1 MDTESQRLL
10 VLHRK
15 RWKDGKQRDGRR
27 LLDQQLRHLSKSDL
41 SRINKKKE
49 QSDLFLTMEKKSK
62 DGISTGKGSDVFPQV
77 SSLSFFMLKNPM
89 FDDSKA
95 EQKSKLSR
103 DFNLLTC
110 LQITN
115 QNTLFI
121 NLKEPIIS
129 DKQYLIS
136 LHHSNRL
143 CQIKRLTCLSFIITP
158 VNHSDFMIMM
168 TEQFNN
174 RIIKGIA

>member
-15 RWKDGKQRDGRR
+15 RWKDGKQCDGRR

-77 SSLSFFMLKNPM
+77 SSLSFLWNV
-89 FDDSKA
+89 
-95 EQKSKLSR
+95 
-103 DFNLLTC
+103 
-110 LQITN
+110 
-115 QNTLFI
+115 
-121 NLKEPIIS
+121 IIS
-129 DKQYLIS
+129 ITLDF
-136 LHHSNRL
+136 H
-143 CQIKRLTCLSFIITP
+143 QIIAYNCIIW
-158 VNHSDFMIMM
+158 
-168 TEQFNN
+168 
-174 RIIKGIA
+174 

>member
-1 MDTESQRLL
+1 M

-15 RWKDGKQRDGRR
+15 RWKDGKQCDGRR
-27 LLDQQLRHLSKSDL
+27 LLDQQLRHLPKSEL
-41 SRINKKKE
+41 SRINKRKRNRAICSSLWRRSRKME
-49 QSDLFLTMEKKSK
+49 SPPVKGVMFSPKFHHSLFLCLRT
-62 DGISTGKGSDVFPQV
+62 
-77 SSLSFFMLKNPM
+77 LM

-95 EQKSKLSR
+95 KQKSKLSR
-103 DFNLLTC
+103 DFNLSTC

-143 CQIKRLTCLSFIITP
+143 CQIKRLPCLGFIITP